1 MSSLLLVIDLKNAF
15 INEHT
20 EKLPDRIKV
29 IIDNNKY
36 AYVAFTRFIN
46 FEDSI
51 FVKKLNW
58 RGCILKIGFHLFE
71 LEYNVYVLKK

>member
-1 MSSLLLVIDLKNAF
+1 MRSLLLVIDLQNIF
-15 INEHT
+15 INDHT
-20 EKLPDRIKV
+20 SKLPNKIKE

-36 AYVAFTRFIN
+36 DNVAFTKFVN

-58 RGCILKIGFHLFE
+58 RGCIQDE
-71 LEYNVYVLKK
+71 DKK